1 MVVILLIVFVCGLLI
16 LSSHNIQEDPMD
28 IKTECPT
35 CHSMVHPQ
43 AIYWT
48 LRTSLTTLNA
58 HLITTQEQLSKVGKK
73 QIELHAKLEQQLA
86 NIQTEMAAITA
97 LLSVC
102 TEPHR
107 TA

>member
-16 LSSHNIQEDPMD
+16 LSSHNVQEDPMD
-28 IKTECPT
+28 IKTKCPT
-35 CHSMVHPQ
+35 CQSMVHPQ

-48 LRTSLTTLNA
+48 LRVNLTTLNSQ
-58 HLITTQEQLSKVGKK
+58 LITTQGQLETVGKK
-73 QIELHAKLEQQLA
+73 QLELRAKLEQQLE
-86 NIQTEMAAITA
+86 NIQTERAAITA